1 MKLFIISIIT
11 IAFISGN
18 GSAEKEKEKTAEPA
32 PMVVDSS
39 KQLSKE
45 VALVVDN
52 KYDPVC
58 KMPVTAGITDTT
70 TSNGKT
76 IGFCSPECKDEFL
89 ANPKDYQLVMK
100 K

>member
-1 MKLFIISIIT
+1 MKILSILIVAVALISCNN
-11 IAFISGN
+11 A
-18 GSAEKEKEKTAEPA
+18 APKETVEQPKVMT
-32 PMVVDSS
+32 VDTS
-39 KQLSKE
+39 KQLTKE
-45 VALVVDN
+45 VELVVAN

-70 TSNGKT
+70 TINGQT

-89 ANPKDYQLVMK
+89 ANPKDYQLVLK

>member
-1 MKLFIISIIT
+1 
-11 IAFISGN
+11 
-18 GSAEKEKEKTAEPA
+18 
-32 PMVVDSS
+32 
-39 KQLSKE
+39 
-45 VALVVDN
+45 
-52 KYDPVC
+52 
-58 KMPVTAGITDTT
+58 MPVKAGITDTT